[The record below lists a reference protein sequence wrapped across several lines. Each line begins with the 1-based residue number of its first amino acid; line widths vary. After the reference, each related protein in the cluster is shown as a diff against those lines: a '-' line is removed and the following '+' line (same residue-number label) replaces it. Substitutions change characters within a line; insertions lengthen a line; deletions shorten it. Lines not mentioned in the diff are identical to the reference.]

1 MSKSLKIQEL
11 IRLKRKEI
19 SELRNL
25 IEKYQLIKEKL
36 TEVVEQ
42 YYNDINWL
50 GNQIKVLQDKKRK
63 KNG

>member
-1 MSKSLKIQEL
+1 
-11 IRLKRKEI
+11 
-19 SELRNL
+19 L